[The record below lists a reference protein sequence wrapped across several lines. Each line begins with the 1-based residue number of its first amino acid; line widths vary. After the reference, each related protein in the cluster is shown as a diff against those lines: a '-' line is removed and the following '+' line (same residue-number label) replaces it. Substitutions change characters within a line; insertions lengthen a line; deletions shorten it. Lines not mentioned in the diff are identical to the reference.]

1 MKVGELINLLECS
14 DPENEV
20 VVGKIENNQFKTAYI
35 PESCAIMR
43 KKNSDEVLTCIFY
56 TKTLKKVKKDEKG
69 ELN

>member
-1 MKVGELINLLECS
+1 MKVGELIKLLECS
-14 DPENEV
+14 DPENDV

>member
-1 MKVGELINLLECS
+1 MKVGELIQLLECS

-56 TKTLKKVKKDEKG
+56 TKTLKKVKKDKKG